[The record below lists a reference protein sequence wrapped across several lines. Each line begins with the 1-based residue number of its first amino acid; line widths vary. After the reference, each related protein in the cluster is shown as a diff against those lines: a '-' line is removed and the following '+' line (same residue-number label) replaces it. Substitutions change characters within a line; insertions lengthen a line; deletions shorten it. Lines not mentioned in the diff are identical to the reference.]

1 MGIAADIVI
10 IIVASLI
17 GALIAQ
23 VLRQPLILGYILA
36 GLVIGPHTGG
46 ITVSDVHTIELLAEI
61 GVALLLFALG
71 LEFSYK
77 DLLPVRNVALFGT
90 HLQMVLTIAYGYAV
104 GRMLD
109 YPPIP
114 SIWIGSIISLSS
126 TMVIL
131 KTLMSRGLIGTLS
144 SRVMIGMLI
153 VQDLAIIP
161 LMVLLPQLSSPQS
174 GLQVMSLAMGKAV
187 VFSLTMYFLGTRL
200 VPKFLEIVARTNSR
214 ELFLL
219 CVTTIG
225 LGIGYATYLAGLS
238 FAFGAFVAGMVLSES
253 DFNHQALSDIMPLRD
268 IFGMLFFVSVGMLL
282 DPSFLLTRI
291 KEVSLLVLL
300 LLFGKGIIFS
310 MVVYI
315 FGYRNIIPL
324 AVGLGLFQ
332 IGEFSFFLAGVGLS
346 SKSIDQ
352 DLYSLMLNTA
362 IFSMLL
368 TPVLSSLT
376 APLYK
381 LKKKYFKGEPYQTI
395 NIPETGLSGHVVI
408 AGAGRTGMYIAEV
421 LFAQKIPFV
430 VIEQNKQQL
439 EHCRK
444 LAIPLVYGDASQ
456 SPVLEASDLAKAR
469 LLIITTPAAPVTL
482 AIAKQAIYL
491 NSQIHMIARSSG
503 LQHMLELQQVGVQNL
518 IQPELEAALEMTR
531 QALTAMNVIESEALD
546 LTDDVRQKLYA
557 PLLAEDD
564 PPPRKQ

>member
-10 IIVASLI
+10 IIVAALI

-77 DLLPVRNVALFGT
+77 DLLPVRNVALLGT
-90 HLQMVLTIAYGYAV
+90 HLQMALTIAYGYAV

-200 VPKFLEIVARTNSR
+200 VPRFLEIVARTNSR

-291 KEVSLLVLL
+291 KEVSLLVILL
-300 LLFGKGIIFS
+300 LVGKGLIFS
-310 MVVYI
+310 TVVYI

-332 IGEFSFFLAGVGLS
+332 IGEFSFVLAGVGLS

-421 LFAQKIPFV
+421 LLAQKIPFV

-482 AIAKQAIYL
+482 AIAKQAIFL
-491 NSQIHMIARSSG
+491 NLQIHMIARSSG

-531 QALTAMNVIESEALD
+531 QALTAMNVIESEAID
-546 LTDDVRQKLYA
+546 FTDDVRQKLYA

-564 PPPRKQ
+564 LPPGNQ